1 MEHEFITMREACKI
15 LGVSRT
21 MVQKL
26 VASGELERGRQEGK
40 LVFERAKVEALAHAR
55 EVAKVQHDQDAEQR
69 EQRQAEAQLHRRDVE
84 FDAWAKRN
92 DEEDVRERREN
103 SQARIG
109 DQLDQLRA
117 KVRDMEEAESHRRVL
132 AHIDGLGTK
141 KPGSSSSDGDLAAAL
156 LLLLP
161 AAAMLAIGYLDSK
174 TAKPDQ
180 AVASKPV
187 VASATQAPGEAIASP
202 QLLDEETLDPVER
215 ELFTK
220 IREGRATAEDFEA
233 LTKCALRRGGRGKES

>member
-26 VASGELERGRQEGK
+26 VASGELERGQHEGK
-40 LVFERAKVEALAHAR
+40 LMFERAKVEALAHAR
-55 EVAKVQHDQDAEQR
+55 EVAKVQRDQDAELR
-69 EQRQAEAQLHRRDVE
+69 EQRQVETQLHRRDVE

-92 DEEDVRERREN
+92 EDEDVRERYES

-109 DQLDQLRA
+109 DQLEQLRA
-117 KVRDMEEAESHRRVL
+117 KLREMEEAESHRRVL
-132 AHIDGLGTK
+132 AHMEALGAK
-141 KPGSSSSDGDLAAAL
+141 KPVPSSSDGDLAAVL

-174 TAKPDQ
+174 TPKPDQ
-180 AVASKPV
+180 AVAAKPAV
-187 VASATQAPGEAIASP
+187 GTASQAHGEAIASP
-202 QLLDEETLDPVER
+202 TLVDERTLDPVER
-215 ELFTK
+215 ELFKK
-220 IREGRATAEDFEA
+220 IREGTATAEDFEA
-233 LTKCALRRGGRGKES
+233 LTKRTLQRGLRDKAS